1 MLTFAVHIQ
10 NHLSYTPT
18 QEKIARKKL
27 RERKSANDQS
37 PNFSI
42 QPRLSIQFWDARKE
56 RLTMSV
62 RKKRERECGAVNRV
76 TGRCMHVV

>member
-1 MLTFAVHIQ
+1 MLTFTVDSTAVHIQ

-27 RERKSANDQS
+27 QERKSANDQS

-42 QPRLSIQFWDARKE
+42 QPRMFVDPVLGCKE
-56 RLTMSV
+56 GEAHTV
-62 RKKRERECGAVNRV
+62 R
-76 TGRCMHVV
+76 